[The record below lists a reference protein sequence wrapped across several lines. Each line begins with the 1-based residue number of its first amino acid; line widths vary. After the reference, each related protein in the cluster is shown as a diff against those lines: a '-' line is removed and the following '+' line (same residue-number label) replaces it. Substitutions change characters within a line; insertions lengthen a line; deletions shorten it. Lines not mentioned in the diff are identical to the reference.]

1 MATINSMPEAQAA
14 YDQCMATLTSA
25 HDQMNAIA
33 AATPVDWTAYQAA
46 VAACNATQTAAQA
59 ALAVFEAAI
68 LDVPAVGD
76 LRQKL
81 AEDTADMGARTKALD
96 GSTASLTPLTAS
108 ATKLTG
114 VATTI
119 SHYV

>member
-1 MATINSMPEAQAA
+1 MATIKGMPEAQAA
-14 YDQCMATLTSA
+14 YDQCVATLTSA
-25 HDQMNAIA
+25 HDQMNTIA
-33 AATPVDWTAYQAA
+33 ATTPVDWTAYQAA

-68 LDVPAVGD
+68 LDVPAVAD

-81 AEDTADMGARTKALD
+81 AEDTADMGVLTKALN
-96 GSTASLTPLTAS
+96 GSTASLTPLTGS